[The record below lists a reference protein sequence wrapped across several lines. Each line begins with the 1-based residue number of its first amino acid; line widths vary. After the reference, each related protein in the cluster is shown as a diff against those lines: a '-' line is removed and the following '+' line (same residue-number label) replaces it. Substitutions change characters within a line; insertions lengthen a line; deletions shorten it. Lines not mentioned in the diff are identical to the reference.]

1 LKKLFHRVAGAD
13 LTRNSILVLAAILL
27 GNIFNYAYY
36 LLMGRTLSLRDYGTV
51 MSLVSAALLV
61 FGVGSVTQTVVA
73 KLAAD
78 LRAGGDES
86 RMAAFA
92 RAIVRLS
99 IAAACLIFAAAAL
112 ASGVLASY
120 LRLDRPEP
128 VVVAG
133 AAAAVGFVALF
144 QRGLFQGFG
153 TFKSFAISSSLDGA
167 KAFVVLPLAHSFG
180 AMGALLAFLAGTM
193 TTVTY
198 GAVALRQRFKVVRD
212 AAALDVRRLF
222 RSAGATGVASISI
235 VVLMF
240 YDVVLAKHYV
250 TPAGAGLYSAA
261 ALGGRAVLAACSFL
275 PIILLP
281 DVALRSAS
289 GRPHRHVLAAAL
301 AIAVAIIGIAVAACA
316 LKAKLVLAILAGHA
330 FEGAAPLLLPYVVSS
345 SGLAV
350 ANLLAMYAIARHSF
364 GFIPYV
370 IVIAVCEITAVT
382 LRHASPSQIVQDI
395 LVGHLSIC
403 LAMSVWVALSLA
415 RASSPAPSTAA

>member
-1 LKKLFHRVAGAD
+1 MAGAD

-61 FGVGSVTQTVVA
+61 LGVGSVIQTVVA

-78 LRAGGDES
+78 LRAGEDES

-92 RAIVRLS
+92 RAIMRLS
-99 IAAACLIFAAAAL
+99 ILTACLIFVGAILASWAL
-112 ASGVLASY
+112 ASY
-120 LRLDRPEP
+120 MRLDSPEP
-128 VVVAG
+128 VIVAG
-133 AAAAVGFVALF
+133 AAAAIGFVTLF

-153 TFKSFAISSSLDGA
+153 TFKSFAVSSSLDGA
-167 KAFVVLPLAHSFG
+167 KAFAILPLAHLFG
-180 AMGALLAFLAGTM
+180 AIGALLAFLAGTL
-193 TTVTY
+193 TTMTY
-198 GAVALRQRFKVVRD
+198 GAVALRRRFSVVRD
-212 AAALDVRRLF
+212 TAALDMRRLV
-222 RSAGATGVASISI
+222 RSAGATGIASISI

-250 TPAGAGLYSAA
+250 SPVGAGLYSAA
-261 ALGGRAVLAACSFL
+261 ALGGRAVLAVCSFL

-289 GRPHRHVLAAAL
+289 GRPHRHVLGAAL
-301 AIAVAIIGIAVAACA
+301 AIAVSIIGVAIAACA
-316 LKAKLVLAILAGHA
+316 FQAKVVLAILAGHA
-330 FEGAAPLLLPYVVSS
+330 FQGAAPLLLPYVVSS
-345 SGLAV
+345 SGLAL

-382 LRHASPSQIVQDI
+382 LRHASPMEIVQDI
-395 LVGHLSIC
+395 LAGHLAIC
-403 LAMSVWVALSLA
+403 LAMVVWVTLGLVRTPA
-415 RASSPAPSTAA
+415 PAPSAAA